1 MTPTPKRTP
10 LKQKRTTPGRPPT
23 GPTGERV
30 SDYPR
35 LTVRIPGT
43 TKDQLEQLSVWRR
56 VPVWKLVDLAVL
68 AFIERLPDDE
78 RRDLAR
84 SSKRMA
90 EPIE

>member
-1 MTPTPKRTP
+1 MTPKRP
-10 LKQKRTTPGRPPT
+10 SQKVKRTTPGRPPT

-35 LTVRIPGT
+35 LTVRIPRD

-56 VPVWKLVDLAVL
+56 VPVWKLVDMAVL
-68 AFIERLPDDE
+68 ALIDGLPDDE

-84 SSKRMA
+84 SGKRMA
-90 EPIE
+90 QRIK